1 VVTRTREGALAAFV
15 LKNTSRQHLQE
26 ELMSRAIVAVKPGE
40 SQHELIQLVSFN
52 LGPEEYAVEVL
63 KVREIIRMTAITHI
77 PNTPPSIEGIINLRG
92 KVIPIVSLRSR
103 FNMMESDNDQHTRI
117 MVMDIAGKLMGF
129 IVDGVSE
136 VIRISSGEI
145 QPPPSMV
152 AGGVDQDFI
161 CGVIQHADHLLLMLQ
176 MDRMFSNDE
185 QDAFADY

>member
-1 VVTRTREGALAAFV
+1 
-15 LKNTSRQHLQE
+15 
-26 ELMSRAIVAVKPGE
+26 MSRALVPVKKGE

-63 KVREIIRMTAITHI
+63 KVREIIRMTSITHI
-77 PNTPPSIEGIINLRG
+77 PNTPPSVEGIINLRG

-103 FNMMESDNDQHTRI
+103 FSMTEAETDHHTRI

-136 VIRISSGEI
+136 VIRISSNEI

-152 AGGVDQDFI
+152 AGGQDQDFI

-176 MDRMFSNDE
+176 LDRMFSGAE
-185 QDAFADY
+185 QDSFAELE

>member
-1 VVTRTREGALAAFV
+1 
-15 LKNTSRQHLQE
+15 
-26 ELMSRAIVAVKPGE
+26 
-40 SQHELIQLVSFN
+40 
-52 LGPEEYAVEVL
+52 
-63 KVREIIRMTAITHI
+63 
-77 PNTPPSIEGIINLRG
+77 
-92 KVIPIVSLRSR
+92 
-103 FNMMESDNDQHTRI
+103 MMDSDNDQHTRI

-161 CGVIQHADHLLLMLQ
+161 CGVIQHADQLLLMLQ

-185 QDAFADY
+185 QDAFAEF